1 MPGATPCTCGRWAR
15 RSRRPGWAEL
25 APGRRVWGEA
35 PRAAARRPGT
45 RPPRARA
52 PGPKRPSGRRP
63 LEAGVHGGGGP
74 GGRSSLDALAERPST
89 ADGSLRDETLLV
101 LALSLGA
108 SGVSALISFIGS
120 VTRPGGLKD
129 QAATLNA
136 SAAPGRP
143 WLDLAWQLFGITTA
157 LVPVALVAH
166 FLLREGRG
174 LRTLGF
180 DRTRPWPDLG
190 RGAAV
195 AAVIGSTGIAFY
207 LAARGLGFNLT
218 VVPEALPD
226 VWWKYPVLILSA
238 VQNSVLEEVIVV
250 GTCCA
255 GSTSSAGPGASLAA
269 SSVLRGSY
277 HLYQGIGGFVGNMVM
292 GVVFVY
298 LYRRWGRV
306 GPLVVAHSL
315 LDIGAFVGYALL
327 AGKVTG
333 CRRRE
338 PRASARLDEQ
348 VAVDHRTARP
358 VSRVRPPRSSRAD
371 PAGRTTPEAGEV
383 GAAQA
388 LGPEGGQRR
397 VGAAGDRVLVDADVR
412 EEAAGDEVVA
422 AGRVLG
428 AGRGDDAPLRSGR
441 PVPRAGQQAVHG
453 LSSATRPA
461 GPRCAARCPG
471 PRGARRRGP
480 RRARRG
486 LGRGERRGREVQG
499 DRAVPGGRRD
509 EDAAAGGEPA
519 PALVGAGGVQDVGRG
534 ERRVAAQRDLGGRGE
549 PAQRPVGLTASADG
563 GRTPSRRG

>member
-1 MPGATPCTCGRWAR
+1 MAEAGPVDDSFPHKPVPGEPAPEEGL
-15 RSRRPGWAEL
+15 SRR
-25 APGRRVWGEA
+25 
-35 PRAAARRPGT
+35 T
-45 RPPRARA
+45 
-52 PGPKRPSGRRP
+52 
-63 LEAGVHGGGGP
+63 
-74 GGRSSLDALAERPST
+74 
-89 ADGSLRDETLLV
+89 LRDETLLV

-190 RGAAV
+190 RGAV
-195 AAVIGSTGIAFY
+195 IAAVIGSTGIAFY

-226 VWWKYPVLILSA
+226 VWWKYPVLVLSA

-250 GTCCA
+250 GYLLRRLDQL
-255 GSTSSAGPGASLAA
+255 GWSPGASLAT

-327 AGKVTG
+327 AGKVDWL
-333 CRRRE
+333 
-338 PRASARLDEQ
+338 P
-348 VAVDHRTARP
+348 TA
-358 VSRVRPPRSSRAD
+358 
-371 PAGRTTPEAGEV
+371 
-383 GAAQA
+383 
-388 LGPEGGQRR
+388 
-397 VGAAGDRVLVDADVR
+397 
-412 EEAAGDEVVA
+412 
-422 AGRVLG
+422 
-428 AGRGDDAPLRSGR
+428 
-441 PVPRAGQQAVHG
+441 
-453 LSSATRPA
+453 
-461 GPRCAARCPG
+461 
-471 PRGARRRGP
+471 
-480 RRARRG
+480 
-486 LGRGERRGREVQG
+486 
-499 DRAVPGGRRD
+499 
-509 EDAAAGGEPA
+509 
-519 PALVGAGGVQDVGRG
+519 
-534 ERRVAAQRDLGGRGE
+534 
-549 PAQRPVGLTASADG
+549 
-563 GRTPSRRG
+563 

>member
-1 MPGATPCTCGRWAR
+1 MAEAGPVDDAFPQKRLGEQPLTEERL
-15 RSRRPGWAEL
+15 SRRI
-25 APGRRVWGEA
+25 
-35 PRAAARRPGT
+35 
-45 RPPRARA
+45 
-52 PGPKRPSGRRP
+52 
-63 LEAGVHGGGGP
+63 
-74 GGRSSLDALAERPST
+74 
-89 ADGSLRDETLLV
+89 LRDETLLV

-166 FLLREGRG
+166 FLLREGRS
-174 LRTLGF
+174 LRSLGF

-250 GTCCA
+250 GYLLRRLDQL
-255 GSTSSAGPGASLAA
+255 GWSTGASLAA

-277 HLYQGIGGFVGNMVM
+277 HLYQGIGGFIGNMVM

-315 LDIGAFVGYALL
+315 LDIGAFVGYGLL
-327 AGKVTG
+327 AGKVDWL
-333 CRRRE
+333 
-338 PRASARLDEQ
+338 P
-348 VAVDHRTARP
+348 TA
-358 VSRVRPPRSSRAD
+358 
-371 PAGRTTPEAGEV
+371 
-383 GAAQA
+383 
-388 LGPEGGQRR
+388 
-397 VGAAGDRVLVDADVR
+397 
-412 EEAAGDEVVA
+412 
-422 AGRVLG
+422 
-428 AGRGDDAPLRSGR
+428 
-441 PVPRAGQQAVHG
+441 
-453 LSSATRPA
+453 
-461 GPRCAARCPG
+461 
-471 PRGARRRGP
+471 
-480 RRARRG
+480 
-486 LGRGERRGREVQG
+486 
-499 DRAVPGGRRD
+499 
-509 EDAAAGGEPA
+509 
-519 PALVGAGGVQDVGRG
+519 
-534 ERRVAAQRDLGGRGE
+534 
-549 PAQRPVGLTASADG
+549 
-563 GRTPSRRG
+563 